1 MLSITKINKKILII
15 ISVLLLYGPEF
26 RFLPHYTWALAAVA
40 AMIVCL
46 YKGFARKFGIISNCT
61 YFVFFALLMN
71 IVWSLVTTGINGTED
86 YSYITFLVGT
96 ILTVIRSFL
105 LVYVIYRA
113 SFEWEKTTD
122 VYFETMALSGV
133 IYVLFTI
140 VFIIAPEFKEFWFS
154 NVIFSSTKDYFAYQ
168 FRYSLNGFAAF
179 ASSTISSIIVLMCAY
194 LLVKNA
200 KNSNWLKYLLY
211 YIINIVGC
219 FFYGRICI
227 FAMGLSVLYIVYFM
241 FNKKLFFKIVVIVV
255 LIAVGLYQLI
265 SYLATVN
272 DSFLYWKNWAFAI
285 FEQLFSGNGITD
297 YSVTH
302 MKDDMYFLPELKTLF
317 VGDGQYT
324 LSDGSY
330 YMHTDVGIMRSVL
343 FFGIP
348 GMVINAALVLFPLR
362 KILKLVDDKK
372 LRLLLLFIAIMWLIL
387 ELKGEA
393 YQRILQMI
401 LPIYYVLRYDCV
413 YRYQQCDE
421 LAEQEQ

>member
-1 MLSITKINKKILII
+1 MLSKIKIHKMILII
-15 ISVLLLYGPEF
+15 VSVLLLYVPEF
-26 RFLPHYTWALAAVA
+26 RFLPHYTWILAAIG

-46 YKGFARKFGIISNCT
+46 KRGFARKFGIISSCT
-61 YFVFFALLMN
+61 YFVFFALLIN
-71 IVWSLVTTGINGTED
+71 IVWSLLSTGINGTND
-86 YSYITFLVGT
+86 YSYIVFLVGT

-105 LVYVIYRA
+105 LVYIIYR
-113 SFEWEKTTD
+113 SCFEWEKTSD
-122 VYFETMALSGV
+122 IYFETMACTGV
-133 IYVLFTI
+133 VYVLFTI
-140 VFIIAPEFKEFWFS
+140 AFIIAPEFKKFWFT

-179 ASSTISSIIVLMCAY
+179 ASSTISSIIVLICAY

-200 KNSNWLKYLLY
+200 KNDNWIKYLLY

-227 FAMGLSVLYIVYFM
+227 FAMVLSVLYIVYFM
-241 FNKKLFFKIVVIVV
+241 ANKKLFFKISAIVI
-255 LIAVGLYQLI
+255 LIAMGLYQLI

-272 DSFLYWKNWAFAI
+272 ESFLYWKNWAFAI

-302 MKDDMYFLPELKTLF
+302 MKEDMYFMPELKTLLI
-317 VGDGQYT
+317 GDGKYT
-324 LSDGSY
+324 LSDRSY

-343 FFGIP
+343 FFGVP
-348 GMVINAALVLFPLR
+348 GMIINASLVLFPLR
-362 KILKLVDDKK
+362 KIYKLMNDRKLK
-372 LRLLLLFIAIMWLIL
+372 LLLLFIAIMWVVL

-401 LPIYYVLRYDCV
+401 LPIYYVLRYDNE
-413 YRYQQCDE
+413 YYYNTYEHLDDE
-421 LAEQEQ
+421 KK